1 MNLKAM
7 VEAAQ
12 VRAARALI
20 GWSQAKLAET
30 AGVPVSTIK
39 SSRPARPITSQTK
52 RSTKCAPR
60 SRPPASCSFPK
71 DGGGGIGVRLRE
83 ALEGEYIGWNDLNAS
98 NDE

>member
-1 MNLKAM
+1 M

-20 GWSQAKLAET
+20 GWSQSKLAD
-30 AGVPVSTIK
+30 AAVVPVSTINAFETGAPD
-39 SSRPARPITSQTK
+39 SITNEAVDKIRIALET
-52 RSTKCAPR
+52 AG
-60 SRPPASCSFPK
+60 AVFIPK

>member
-1 MNLKAM
+1 M

-30 AGVPVSTIK
+30 TGVPVSTINEFE
-39 SSRPARPITSQTK
+39 TG
-52 RSTKCAPR
+52 APDR
-60 SRPPASCSFPK
+60 IANEAAADKIRAALEAAGAVFLPK
-71 DGGGGIGVRLRE
+71 DDGGGIGVRLRE

>member
-1 MNLKAM
+1 M

-30 AGVPVSTIK
+30 AGVPVSTIN
-39 SSRPARPITSQTK
+39 AFETG
-52 RSTKCAPR
+52 APDAVANEAVDKIR
-60 SRPPASCSFPK
+60 IALETAGAVFIPK

>member
-1 MNLKAM
+1 M

-20 GWSQAKLAET
+20 GWSQAKVAEA
-30 AGVPVSTIK
+30 AGVPASTINK
-39 SSRPARPITSQTK
+39 FETG
-52 RSTKCAPR
+52 APDR
-60 SRPPASCSFPK
+60 IANEEVDKVRAALEAAGAVFIPK

>member
-1 MNLKAM
+1 M

-20 GWSQAKLAET
+20 GWSQTKLGEAAGVPASAINVFETGAPNAIANEAVDKIRIALET
-30 AGVPVSTIK
+30 AGAVFI
-39 SSRPARPITSQTK
+39 
-52 RSTKCAPR
+52 
-60 SRPPASCSFPK
+60 PK

>member
-1 MNLKAM
+1 M

-30 AGVPVSTIK
+30 AGVPVSTIN
-39 SSRPARPITSQTK
+39 TFETG
-52 RSTKCAPR
+52 APDSIPNEAVDKIR
-60 SRPPASCSFPK
+60 IAVETAGAVFIPK

>member
-1 MNLKAM
+1 M

-20 GWSQAKLAET
+20 GWSQTKLGEAAGVPASMINALETGAPDSIANEAADKIRIALET
-30 AGVPVSTIK
+30 AGAVFI
-39 SSRPARPITSQTK
+39 
-52 RSTKCAPR
+52 
-60 SRPPASCSFPK
+60 PK

>member
-1 MNLKAM
+1 M

-20 GWSQAKLAET
+20 GWSQSKLAER
-30 AGVPVSTIK
+30 AGVPASTINELETGVPNAVANEAVDK
-39 SSRPARPITSQTK
+39 IRIALETAGAVFI
-52 RSTKCAPR
+52 
-60 SRPPASCSFPK
+60 PK

>member
-1 MNLKAM
+1 M

-30 AGVPVSTIK
+30 AGVPVSTINVFE
-39 SSRPARPITSQTK
+39 TD
-52 RSTKCAPR
+52 APDR
-60 SRPPASCSFPK
+60 VANEAVDKMRAALEAAGVVFLPK
-71 DGGGGIGVRLRE
+71 EGGGGIGVRLRE

>member
-1 MNLKAM
+1 M

-20 GWSQAKLAET
+20 GLSQAKLAET
-30 AGVPVSTIK
+30 AGVPVSTIN
-39 SSRPARPITSQTK
+39 AFETG
-52 RSTKCAPR
+52 APDSIANEAVAKIR
-60 SRPPASCSFPK
+60 IALETAGAVFIPK

>member
-1 MNLKAM
+1 M

-12 VRAARALI
+12 ARAARALI

-30 AGVPVSTIK
+30 AGVSVPTINAFEAGAPD
-39 SSRPARPITSQTK
+39 RIANEPIDK
-52 RSTKCAPR
+52 IRA
-60 SRPPASCSFPK
+60 ALEAAGVVFLPK
-71 DGGGGIGVRLRE
+71 DDGGGIGVRLRE

>member
-1 MNLKAM
+1 M

-12 VRAARALI
+12 IRAARALI
-20 GWSQAKLAET
+20 GCSQAKLAEK
-30 AGVPVSTIK
+30 AGVPESTIK
-39 SSRPARPITSQTK
+39 ELETG
-52 RSTKCAPR
+52 APGR
-60 SRPPASCSFPK
+60 VANEAVTDKIRIALETAGAVFIPK

>member
-1 MNLKAM
+1 M

-20 GWSQAKLAET
+20 GWSQVKLAET
-30 AGVPVSTIK
+30 AGVPVSTIN
-39 SSRPARPITSQTK
+39 AFETG
-52 RSTKCAPR
+52 APNAIANEAVDKIR
-60 SRPPASCSFPK
+60 IALETAGAVFIPK

>member
-1 MNLKAM
+1 M

-20 GWSQAKLAET
+20 GWSQAKLAER
-30 AGVPVSTIK
+30 AGVPVATINAFETGA
-39 SSRPARPITSQTK
+39 PDPIANEAVYKIRIALES
-52 RSTKCAPR
+52 AG
-60 SRPPASCSFPK
+60 AVFLPK
-71 DGGGGIGVRLRE
+71 DDGGGIGVRLRE